1 MVGAKGLFHS
11 IKSSKD
17 EYIYSSDISLSDVF
31 SQRSADAM
39 ITITSVSPI
48 IWFCPIYDEPY
59 GCIKDAG
66 VGVDAPASQLR
77 VDR

>member
-1 MVGAKGLFHS
+1 MVGAKVLFHS

-66 VGVDAPASQLR
+66 VGS
-77 VDR
+77 